1 MKKLKIILLIIL
13 VLIVGGCSSPFIE
26 NDDKTIVST
35 FSGDTLRINYIDVGQ
50 GDSIFIQ
57 LPNNE
62 TMLIDAGEAY
72 EVDNV
77 INYLNNLGITKIDYV
92 VGTHPHTDHIGGLEE
107 VITNFDIGTIYMPK
121 ATSTSKTY
129 ESLLTTISN
138 KGLSVKT
145 VKSGVVVLDEDN
157 LKLEFIAPNSDSYS
171 DLNNYSAVLK
181 LTYLNNTFLFMGD
194 AETLSENEITSDVNA
209 DVIKVGHHGSDSSS
223 SLEFVN
229 KVSPEYA
236 IIMVGEGNSYNHPY
250 QSIINRYESVGA
262 KVLRTDLDGN
272 IICNSDGTSVTCSGD
287 KDSSNDNT
295 TNEENTTTSNIN
307 LVNLTTPVSKGSTA
321 TISIKGLPNTTY
333 DIAVMYSSGESKASG
348 LEDKTS
354 DSEGNVSWTFKVSS
368 NVKPGT
374 YNIIIS
380 DNKESVT
387 YNLEVTS

>member
-1 MKKLKIILLIIL
+1 MRKIRIVLLICLCLL
-13 VLIVGGCSSPFIE
+13 VVGCANPFVE
-26 NDDKTIVST
+26 SNDKTSIST
-35 FSGDTLRINYIDVGQ
+35 FNGDTLRVNYIDVGQ

-72 EVDNV
+72 KSDNV
-77 INYLNNLGITKIDYV
+77 INYLNDLGITKIDYV

-107 VITNFDIGTIYMPK
+107 VINTFDIGSIYMPR
-121 ATSTSKTY
+121 ASSTSKTY
-129 ESLLTTISN
+129 EDLLTTISN
-138 KGLSVKT
+138 KGLKIKT
-145 VKSGVVVLDEDN
+145 AKSGVVVLDDDN

-171 DLNNYSAVLK
+171 ELNNYSAVLK
-181 LTYLNNTFLFMGD
+181 LTYLDNTFLFMGD
-194 AETLSENEITSDVNA
+194 AETLSENEVTCDVDA

-223 SLEFVN
+223 GIEFVK

-250 QSIINRYESVGA
+250 QSIIDRYESVGA

-272 IICNSDGTSVTCSGD
+272 IVCDSDGVDVTCKGD
-287 KDSSNDNT
+287 KDSSSNSSSSAAA
-295 TNEENTTTSNIN
+295 SNIN
-307 LVNLTTPVSKGSTA
+307 LVSLTSPISRGSDVTV
-321 TISIKGLPNTTY
+321 SIKGLPNTTY
-333 DIAVMYSSGESKASG
+333 DIDVIYSSGESKASG

-374 YNIIIS
+374 YEVKITDGSSNAS
-380 DNKESVT
+380 YS
-387 YNLEVTS
+387 LEVTN

>member
-1 MKKLKIILLIIL
+1 MKKIRIILLICLCLL
-13 VLIVGGCSSPFIE
+13 VVGCANPFVE
-26 NDDKTIVST
+26 SDDKTSVST
-35 FSGDTLRINYIDVGQ
+35 FSGDTLRVNYIDVGQ

-57 LPNNE
+57 LPNKE

-72 EVDNV
+72 KSDNV

-92 VGTHPHTDHIGGLEE
+92 VGTHPHTDHIGGLENI
-107 VITNFDIGTIYMPK
+107 VNTFDIGSIYMPK

-129 ESLLTTISN
+129 EDLLTTISN
-138 KGLSVKT
+138 KGLKVKT
-145 VKSGVVVLDEDN
+145 AKSGVVVLDEDN

-171 DLNNYSAVLK
+171 NLNNYSAVLK
-181 LTYLNNTFLFMGD
+181 LTYLDNTFLFMGD
-194 AETLSENEITSDVNA
+194 AETLSEEEITSEIKA

-223 SLEFVN
+223 SVEFVK

-250 QSIINRYESVGA
+250 QSIIDRYESVGA

-272 IICNSDGTSVTCSGD
+272 IVCDSDGKEVSCSED
-287 KDSSNDNT
+287 KDSSSDSSNSN
-295 TNEENTTTSNIN
+295 NSTSNIN
-307 LVNLTTPVSKGSTA
+307 LVGLTSPISRGSDVTV
-321 TISIKGLPNTTY
+321 SIKGLPNTNY
-333 DIAVMYSSGESKASG
+333 DIDVIYSSGESKASG

-374 YNIIIS
+374 YEVKITDGEDS
-380 DNKESVT
+380 AS
-387 YNLEVTS
+387 YSLEVTD

>member
-1 MKKLKIILLIIL
+1 MKKIRIVLLIIL
-13 VLIVGGCSSPFIE
+13 CLLVVGCANPFVE
-26 NDDKTIVST
+26 NDDKTSIST
-35 FSGDTLRINYIDVGQ
+35 FSGDTLRVNYIDVGQ

-57 LPNNE
+57 LPNKE

-77 INYLNNLGITKIDYV
+77 INYLNNLGITKIDYA

-107 VITNFDIGTIYMPK
+107 VINTFDIGSIYMPR
-121 ATSTSKTY
+121 ASSTSKTY
-129 ESLLTTISN
+129 EDLLTTISN
-138 KGLSVKT
+138 KGLKIKT
-145 VKSGVVVLDEDN
+145 AKSGVVVLDDDN

-171 DLNNYSAVLK
+171 ELNNYSAVLK
-181 LTYLNNTFLFMGD
+181 LTYLDNTFLFMGD
-194 AETLSENEITSDVNA
+194 AETLSENEVTCDVEA

-223 SLEFVN
+223 GIEFIK

-250 QSIINRYESVGA
+250 QSIIDRYESVGA

-272 IICNSDGTSVTCSGD
+272 IVCDSDGVDVTCKGD
-287 KDSSNDNT
+287 KDSSSNSSSSAAA
-295 TNEENTTTSNIN
+295 SNIN
-307 LVNLTTPVSKGSTA
+307 LVSLTSPISRGSDVTVSING
-321 TISIKGLPNTTY
+321 IPNTTY
-333 DIAVMYSSGESKASG
+333 DIDVIYSSGESKASG

-374 YNIIIS
+374 YEVKITDGKDS
-380 DNKESVT
+380 AS
-387 YNLEVTS
+387 YSLEVTD

>member
-1 MKKLKIILLIIL
+1 MKKIRIVLLIIL
-13 VLIVGGCSSPFIE
+13 CLLVVGCTNPFVE
-26 NDDKTIVST
+26 SNEETSVST
-35 FSGDTLRINYIDVGQ
+35 FSGDTLRVNYIDVGQ

-72 EVDNV
+72 MSKNV

-107 VITNFDIGTIYMPK
+107 VINTFDIGSIYMPN
-121 ATSTSKTY
+121 AISTSKTY
-129 ESLLTTISN
+129 EDLLTTISN
-138 KGLSVKT
+138 KGLKVKT
-145 VKSGVVVLDEDN
+145 AKSGVVILSEDN
-157 LKLEFIAPNSDSYS
+157 LKLEFIAPNSDDYS
-171 DLNNYSAVLK
+171 NLNNYSAVLK
-181 LTYLNNTFLFMGD
+181 LTYLDNTFLFMGD
-194 AETLSENEITSDVNA
+194 AETLSEDEITSDVNA

-223 SLEFVN
+223 GIEFVK

-250 QSIINRYESVGA
+250 QSIIDRYESVGA

-272 IICNSDGTSVTCSGD
+272 IICDSDGASVSCSGD
-287 KDSSNDNT
+287 NDFSSDSNSS
-295 TNEENTTTSNIN
+295 TTTSNIS
-307 LVNLTTPVSKGSTA
+307 LVSLDSPVSRGSDVTV
-321 TISIKGLPNTTY
+321 SVKGLPNTTY
-333 DIAVMYSSGESKASG
+333 DIDVIYSSGASKASG

-374 YNIIIS
+374 YEVKIT
-380 DNKESVT
+380 DGEDSVS
-387 YNLEVTS
+387 YSLEVTD

>member
-1 MKKLKIILLIIL
+1 MKKIRIVLLIIL
-13 VLIVGGCSSPFIE
+13 CLLVVGCANPFVE
-26 NDDKTIVST
+26 SNEDTSVST
-35 FSGDTLRINYIDVGQ
+35 FSGDTLRVNYIDVGQ

-72 EVDNV
+72 EVDSV

-107 VITNFDIGTIYMPK
+107 VINTFDVGSIYMPK

-129 ESLLTTISN
+129 EDLLTTISN
-138 KGLSVKT
+138 KGLKVKT
-145 VKSGVVVLDEDN
+145 AKSGVVVLDEDN

-171 DLNNYSAVLK
+171 NLNNYSAVLK
-181 LTYLNNTFLFMGD
+181 LTYLDNTFLFMGD
-194 AETLSENEITSDVNA
+194 AETLSEDEITSDVNA

-223 SLEFVN
+223 SVEFVN

-250 QSIINRYESVGA
+250 QSIIDRYESVDA

-272 IICNSDGTSVTCSGD
+272 IICDSDGVDVTCKGD
-287 KDSSNDNT
+287 KDSSSDSNSNST
-295 TNEENTTTSNIN
+295 SNSNIN
-307 LVNLTTPVSKGSTA
+307 LVSLDTSVSRGNDVTV
-321 TISIKGLPNTTY
+321 SIKGLPNTTY
-333 DIAVMYSSGESKASG
+333 DIDVIYSSGESKASG

-374 YNIIIS
+374 YEVKIT
-380 DNKESVT
+380 DGEDSVS
-387 YNLEVTS
+387 YSLEVTD

>member
-1 MKKLKIILLIIL
+1 MKKIRIVLLIIL
-13 VLIVGGCSSPFIE
+13 CLLVVGCANPFVE
-26 NDDKTIVST
+26 NDDKTSIST
-35 FSGDTLRINYIDVGQ
+35 FSGDTLRVNYIDVGQ

-57 LPNNE
+57 LPNKE

-77 INYLNNLGITKIDYV
+77 INYLNNLGITKIDYA

-107 VITNFDIGTIYMPK
+107 VINTFDIGSIYMPR
-121 ATSTSKTY
+121 ASSTSKTY
-129 ESLLTTISN
+129 EDLLTTISN
-138 KGLSVKT
+138 KGLKIKT
-145 VKSGVVVLDEDN
+145 AKSGVVVLDDDN

-171 DLNNYSAVLK
+171 ELNNYSAVLK
-181 LTYLNNTFLFMGD
+181 LTYLDNTFLFMGD
-194 AETLSENEITSDVNA
+194 AETLSEDEITYDVDA

-223 SLEFVN
+223 GIEFVK

-250 QSIINRYESVGA
+250 QSIIDRYESVGA

-272 IICNSDGTSVTCSGD
+272 IVCDSDGVDVTCKGD
-287 KDSSNDNT
+287 KDSSSNSSSSAAA
-295 TNEENTTTSNIN
+295 SNIN
-307 LVNLTTPVSKGSTA
+307 LVSLTSPISRGSDVTV
-321 TISIKGLPNTTY
+321 SIKGLPNTTY
-333 DIAVMYSSGESKASG
+333 DIDVIYSSGESKASG

-374 YNIIIS
+374 YEVKITDGEDS
-380 DNKESVT
+380 AS
-387 YNLEVTS
+387 YSLEVTD

>member
-1 MKKLKIILLIIL
+1 MKKIRIVLLIIL
-13 VLIVGGCSSPFIE
+13 CLLVVGCTNPFVE
-26 NDDKTIVST
+26 SNEETSVST
-35 FSGDTLRINYIDVGQ
+35 FSGDTLRVNYIDVGQ

-72 EVDNV
+72 MSKNV

-107 VITNFDIGTIYMPK
+107 VINTFDIGSIYMPN
-121 ATSTSKTY
+121 AISTSKTY
-129 ESLLTTISN
+129 EDLLTTISN
-138 KGLSVKT
+138 KGLKVKT
-145 VKSGVVVLDEDN
+145 AKSGVVVLSEDN
-157 LKLEFIAPNSDSYS
+157 LKLEFIAPNSDDYS
-171 DLNNYSAVLK
+171 NLNNYSAVLK
-181 LTYLNNTFLFMGD
+181 LTYLDNTFLFMGD
-194 AETLSENEITSDVNA
+194 AETLSEDEITSDVNA

-223 SLEFVN
+223 GIEFVK

-250 QSIINRYESVGA
+250 QSIIDRYESVGA

-272 IICNSDGTSVTCSGD
+272 IICDSDGASVSCSGD
-287 KDSSNDNT
+287 KDSSSDSNSS
-295 TNEENTTTSNIN
+295 TTTSNIS
-307 LVNLTTPVSKGSTA
+307 LVSLDSPVSRGSDVTV
-321 TISIKGLPNTTY
+321 SVKGLPNTTY
-333 DIAVMYSSGESKASG
+333 DIDVIYSSGASKASG

-374 YNIIIS
+374 YEVKIT
-380 DNKESVT
+380 DGEDSVS
-387 YNLEVTS
+387 YSLEVTD

>member
-1 MKKLKIILLIIL
+1 MRKIRIVFLTCLCLL
-13 VLIVGGCSSPFIE
+13 VVGCANPFVE
-26 NDDKTIVST
+26 SNDMTSVST
-35 FSGDTLRINYIDVGQ
+35 FSGDTLRVNYIDVGQ

-72 EVDNV
+72 MSENV
-77 INYLNNLGITKIDYV
+77 INYLNNLGIKKIDYV

-107 VITNFDIGTIYMPK
+107 VINTFDIGSIYMPR
-121 ATSTSKTY
+121 AGSTSKTY
-129 ESLLTTISN
+129 LDLLTAISN
-138 KGLSVKT
+138 KGLKVKT
-145 VKSGVVVLDEDN
+145 AKSGVVVLDDDN

-171 DLNNYSAVLK
+171 ELNNYSAVLK
-181 LTYLNNTFLFMGD
+181 LTYLDNTFLFMGD
-194 AETLSENEITSDVNA
+194 AETLSEDEITYDVDA

-223 SLEFVN
+223 GIEFVK

-250 QSIINRYESVGA
+250 QSIIDRYENVGA

-272 IICNSDGTSVTCSGD
+272 IVCDSDGVDVTCKGD
-287 KDSSNDNT
+287 KDSSSNSSSNAAA
-295 TNEENTTTSNIN
+295 SNIN
-307 LVNLTTPVSKGSTA
+307 LVSLTSPISRGSDVTV
-321 TISIKGLPNTTY
+321 SIKGLPNTTY
-333 DIAVMYSSGESKASG
+333 DIDVIYSSGESKASG

-374 YNIIIS
+374 YEVKITDGSSNAS
-380 DNKESVT
+380 YS
-387 YNLEVTS
+387 LEVTE

>member
-1 MKKLKIILLIIL
+1 MKKIRIVLLIIL
-13 VLIVGGCSSPFIE
+13 CLLVVGCANPFVE
-26 NDDKTIVST
+26 NDDKTSIST
-35 FSGDTLRINYIDVGQ
+35 FSGDTLRVNYIDVGQ

-57 LPNNE
+57 LPNKE

-77 INYLNNLGITKIDYV
+77 IKYLNNLGITKIDYA

-107 VITNFDIGTIYMPK
+107 VINTFDIGSIYMPR
-121 ATSTSKTY
+121 ANSTSKTY
-129 ESLLTTISN
+129 EDLLTTISN
-138 KGLSVKT
+138 KGLKIKT
-145 VKSGVVVLDEDN
+145 AKSGVVVLDDDN

-171 DLNNYSAVLK
+171 ELNNYSAVLK
-181 LTYLNNTFLFMGD
+181 LTYLDNTFLFMGD
-194 AETLSENEITSDVNA
+194 AETLSEDEITYDVDA

-223 SLEFVN
+223 GIEFVK

-250 QSIINRYESVGA
+250 QSIIDRYESVGA

-272 IICNSDGTSVTCSGD
+272 IVCDSDGVDVTCSGD
-287 KDSSNDNT
+287 KDSSSNSSSSAAA
-295 TNEENTTTSNIN
+295 SNIN
-307 LVNLTTPVSKGSTA
+307 LVSLTSPISRGSDVTV
-321 TISIKGLPNTTY
+321 SIKGLPNTTY
-333 DIAVMYSSGESKASG
+333 DIDVIYSSGESKASG

-374 YNIIIS
+374 YEVKITDGEDS
-380 DNKESVT
+380 AS
-387 YNLEVTS
+387 YSLEVTN